1 LGHLSYAPFSSKNS
15 IRLFFTQI
23 QSLYTFL
30 LLLSVNQGVNSD
42 WSTHSTARV
51 ANAAALGGR
60 DRLTAILHNLGFE
73 IR

>member
-1 LGHLSYAPFSSKNS
+1 
-15 IRLFFTQI
+15 
-23 QSLYTFL
+23 FL